1 MNLKIME
8 LQHYTVSK
16 DLMLLEPRLWKGQRC
31 TVVHERHRKY
41 VVHAS
46 VKRVVSRACALY
58 GTSIQSS
65 TLLSKEITKGTKK
78 LPIGLGAVQP
88 MILIPT
94 ASPSNSHTQWVVFDA
109 IQNYTPAI
117 FNECDIQ
124 LSNGETHTLNLSY
137 HRLRT
142 QISHAHAI
150 DKYFR
155 TLNFEQL
162 NSMYSPLF
170 YGEVALH
177 MLLPVDQ

>member
-1 MNLKIME
+1 MMNLKIME

-16 DLMLLEPRLWKGQRC
+16 ELMLLEPRLLKGQRC

-46 VKRVVSRACALY
+46 VKRVVSRVCALY

-65 TLLSKEITKGTKK
+65 TILSKEITKGTKK
-78 LPIGLGAVQP
+78 LPIGLGTIQP
-88 MILIPT
+88 LILIPT

-109 IQNYTPAI
+109 IQNYAPAI
-117 FNECDIQ
+117 FNECSIQ
-124 LSNGETHTLNLSY
+124 LANGETHTLNLSY
-137 HRLRT
+137 HSLRT

-155 TLNFEQL
+155 TLNFDQL
-162 NSMYSPLF
+162 NNMYAPLF

-177 MLLPVDQ
+177 MLLPVD